1 MWVWGGLACSPSFQ
15 GCLCPTGVCLP
26 WGGCPAWGGWVGG
39 CVLWGCWK
47 FGVRM
52 EVSAVGACVLPP
64 GQPEG
69 REGVWGEW
77 GRGGSGWARLP
88 GLGGFLSCLCFCSWV
103 KSSSLC

>member
-26 WGGCPAWGGWVGG
+26 WGGCPAWGGWAGG

-52 EVSAVGACVLPP
+52 EVSAVGACVLPRDS
-64 GQPEG
+64 Q
-69 REGVWGEW
+69 REGKGS
-77 GRGGSGWARLP
+77 GGSGAAVGAAGHGFP
-88 GLGGFLSCLCFCSWV
+88 GWGVSYPVSVSVAG
-103 KSSSLC
+103 